1 MKLGEKYAANH
12 EHRDAG
18 QFQIFYKKILASESG
33 FYDRYGSPVDA
44 HYSKQTIAHN
54 CILIHDPTEDTL
66 NFPNTGGQKY
76 RGNESHDLDVW
87 LERGEL
93 QTNRAELLGHYL
105 DEDENGCPNCVY
117 LAGDLTSAYAPQKAE
132 EVLRYMHGIF
142 TKNPEHPLLFFV
154 YDRITATDESFK
166 KTFLLHFEAEP
177 TVNEDVTVIENGGT
191 LVCRTLLP
199 HRKERVTE
207 VIEGSFVINGESLK
221 MERNYKIHS
230 TMEKGWGRLEVSPTL
245 GRKTD
250 EFFHAMY
257 VTDEGKTKEI
267 APAALYECDEVVGAS
282 LLGSCVFFARGKNPV
297 SHSFAISGKGEGEL
311 DFYVGGLASGVW
323 LVRDASGRSVKAQ
336 LVSKDSG
343 FLSFRAPAGIYTLT
357 H

>member
-1 MKLGEKYAANH
+1 MIIVGYGMGIALMIFFGYWELIFISGYALG
-12 EHRDAG
+12 
-18 QFQIFYKKILASESG
+18 
-33 FYDRYGSPVDA
+33 
-44 HYSKQTIAHN
+44 
-54 CILIHDPTEDTL
+54 
-66 NFPNTGGQKY
+66 
-76 RGNESHDLDVW
+76 
-87 LERGEL
+87 
-93 QTNRAELLGHYL
+93 
-105 DEDENGCPNCVY
+105 
-117 LAGDLTSAYAPQKAE
+117 
-132 EVLRYMHGIF
+132 
-142 TKNPEHPLLFFV
+142 LLFTL
-154 YDRITATDESFK
+154 I
-166 KTFLLHFEAEP
+166 KTKLWRR
-177 TVNEDVTVIENGGT
+177 GM
-191 LVCRTLLP
+191 R
-199 HRKERVTE
+199 
-207 VIEGSFVINGESLK
+207 
-221 MERNYKIHS
+221 
-230 TMEKGWGRLEVSPTL
+230 PTL